1 MKVLVTG
8 GAGFIG
14 SHIVDNL
21 VERGHNVRVLDDLS
35 SGTTANLSSHLKE
48 GVVDFVKGNINDSGT
63 TRDALKGIDS
73 VIHLAALVSV
83 PFSMKNPSATRAVNV
98 DGTANV
104 VESCRGTSVSRF
116 VFVSSCA
123 VYGESEYLPIDE
135 AHPTNPISP
144 YASSKLD
151 GERQCRAYKKKGKL
165 DVVIL
170 RLFNVYGPRQRGG
183 DYAGVITSFLEKAR
197 KDLPLTVYGDGS
209 QLRDFVYVQD
219 IADAAS
225 TALEASSSGNGL
237 FNIGYGKPVSI
248 NELAETVLKVSGKN
262 LKILHEAPRPGDI
275 KRSVADISKARRM
288 LEYSPKFPLEKG
300 LKNLL
305 ELQSGKH
312 K

>member
-1 MKVLVTG
+1 MKALVTG

-21 VERGHNVRVLDDLS
+21 VRRGHKVRVLDDLS
-35 SGTTANLSSHLKE
+35 SGTTANISGHLKA
-48 GVVDFVKGNINDSGT
+48 GVVDFVKGNVKDSKT
-63 TRDALKGIDS
+63 TRDALRGIDG
-73 VIHLAALVSV
+73 VIHLAAIVSV

-104 VESCRGTSVSRF
+104 LESCLESSVSRF

-151 GERQCRAYKKKGKL
+151 GENQCRVYEKKGKL
-165 DVVIL
+165 EVVIL

-183 DYAGVITSFLEKAR
+183 DYCGVITSFLEKAK

-225 TALEASSSGNGL
+225 AALEADIVGYRI
-237 FNIGYGKPVSI
+237 FNIGSGKPVSI
-248 NELAETVLKVSGKN
+248 NELAKSVLNVSGKN
-262 LKILHEAPRPGDI
+262 LEILHEAPRPGDI
-275 KRSVADISKARRM
+275 KQSVADISKARQT
-288 LEYSPKFPLEKG
+288 LEYAPKFPLEEG
-300 LKNLL
+300 LKSLL
-305 ELQSGKH
+305 ELQSEKH
-312 K
+312 N

>member
-1 MKVLVTG
+1 MRVLVTG

-21 VERGHNVRVLDDLS
+21 VRRGHKVRVLDDLS
-35 SGTTANLSSHLKE
+35 SGTTANISGHLKE
-48 GVVDFVKGNINDSGT
+48 GVVDFVKGNVKDSKT
-63 TRDALKGIDS
+63 TKDALKGIDS
-73 VIHLAALVSV
+73 VFHLAAIVSV

-104 VESCRGTSVSRF
+104 LELCTGTSASRF
-116 VFVSSCA
+116 VLVSSCA

-151 GERQCRAYKKKGKL
+151 GERQCRIYEKKGKL
-165 DVVIL
+165 DAVIL

-183 DYAGVITSFLEKAR
+183 DYSGVIANFLEKAK
-197 KDLPLTVYGDGS
+197 KDLPLTIYGDGS

-225 TALEASSSGNGL
+225 AALEADSAKNEI
-237 FNIGYGKPVSI
+237 FNIAYGKSVSI
-248 NELAETVLKVSGKN
+248 NELAESVLNVSGKN
-262 LKILHEAPRPGDI
+262 LDILHEAPRPGDI

-288 LEYSPKFPLEKG
+288 LKYTPKFPLEKG
-300 LKNLL
+300 LKSLL
-305 ELQSGKH
+305 ELQSEKH